1 MVGRRLYYLPGRLAG
16 WRKNLCGGGRVNYFR
31 LLAAYF
37 WVGIAGEVAYRVNF
51 FFQMVQSVISL
62 GMSITGL
69 SIVFTYTSTLG
80 GWRQED
86 ILALVGVYILVG
98 GIIGVVIQPGMEE
111 LIESGHD
118 GTLDFTL
125 TKPAD
130 AQMLV
135 SVRGIN
141 IWSLIDIVLGLG
153 VLIYALVRLGQRV
166 GGGEA
171 LEFTLMLAA
180 GIVIIYSFFLVLA
193 TLSFWFV
200 RVENFLTI
208 FQSMYE
214 AGRWPVSLYPG
225 WLRYGLTFV
234 VPVAF
239 ATTVPVEAL
248 TGRLTWVTL
257 LIAIAI
263 AILLFALSRWFWR
276 IGLRHYSGAS
286 A

>member
-1 MVGRRLYYLPGRLAG
+1 M
-16 WRKNLCGGGRVNYFR
+16 NYFR
-31 LLAAYF
+31 LMVAFF
-37 WVGIAGEVAYRVNF
+37 WVGVVGEVAYRVNF
-51 FFQMVQSVISL
+51 FFQLFQSLVSL
-62 GMSITGL
+62 VVAVTGL
-69 SIVFTYTSTLG
+69 SIVFSFTDTLG
-80 GWRQED
+80 GWGQEE

-98 GIIGVVIQPGMEE
+98 GIIGLVIQPGMQQF
-111 LIESGHD
+111 IESVRD

-125 TKPAD
+125 TKPED
-130 AQMLV
+130 AQLLV
-135 SVRGIN
+135 SIGRVN
-141 IWSLIDIVLGLG
+141 IWSLIDIALGLG
-153 VLIYALVRLGQRV
+153 VLAFALVRLGGKM

-171 LEFTLMLAA
+171 AEFLLMLLA
-180 GIVIIYSFFLVLA
+180 GAIIIYSFFLVLA

-248 TGRLTWVTL
+248 TGRLSWMTL
-257 LIAIAI
+257 LLAIAI
-263 AILLFALSRWFWR
+263 AVFLFILSRFFWR
-276 IGLRHYSGAS
+276 VGLRHYSGTS

>member
-1 MVGRRLYYLPGRLAG
+1 M
-16 WRKNLCGGGRVNYFR
+16 NYFR
-31 LLAAYF
+31 LLMAFF
-37 WVGIAGEVAYRVNF
+37 WVGIVGEVAYRVNF
-51 FFQMVQSVISL
+51 YFQLVQSLVSL
-62 GMSITGL
+62 GVAITGL
-69 SIVFTYTSTLG
+69 SVVFSYTDTLG
-80 GWRQED
+80 GWGQEE
-86 ILALVGVYILVG
+86 ILALVGVYLLVG
-98 GIIGVVIQPGMEE
+98 GIIGLVIQPGMQQF
-111 LIESGHD
+111 IESVRD

-125 TKPAD
+125 TKPED
-130 AQMLV
+130 AQLLV
-135 SVRGIN
+135 SIRRIN
-141 IWSLIDIVLGLG
+141 IWSLIDIALGLG
-153 VLIYALVRLGQRV
+153 VLIFALVRLGEKV
-166 GGGEA
+166 GGGEVA
-171 LEFTLMLAA
+171 EFILMLTVGA
-180 GIVIIYSFFLVLA
+180 IIIYSFFLILA

-257 LIAIAI
+257 LMAIAI
-263 AILLFALSRWFWR
+263 AALLFTISRLFWR
-276 IGLRHYSGAS
+276 VGLRHYSGTS

>member
-1 MVGRRLYYLPGRLAG
+1 M
-16 WRKNLCGGGRVNYFR
+16 NYFR
-31 LLAAYF
+31 LMVAFF
-37 WVGIAGEVAYRVNF
+37 WVGVVGEVAYRVNF
-51 FFQMVQSVISL
+51 FFQLFQSLVSL
-62 GMSITGL
+62 VVAVTGL
-69 SIVFTYTSTLG
+69 SIVFSFTDTLG
-80 GWRQED
+80 GWGQEE

-98 GIIGVVIQPGMEE
+98 GIIGLVIQPGMQQF
-111 LIESGHD
+111 IESVRD

-125 TKPAD
+125 TKPED
-130 AQMLV
+130 AQLLV
-135 SVRGIN
+135 SIGRVN
-141 IWSLIDIVLGLG
+141 IWSLIDIALGLG
-153 VLIYALVRLGQRV
+153 VLAFALVRLGGQM

-171 LEFTLMLAA
+171 AEFLLMLLA
-180 GIVIIYSFFLVLA
+180 GAIIIYSFFLVLA

-248 TGRLTWVTL
+248 TGRLSWMTL
-257 LIAIAI
+257 LLAIAI
-263 AILLFALSRWFWR
+263 AVFLFILSRFFWR
-276 IGLRHYSGAS
+276 VGLRHYSGTS